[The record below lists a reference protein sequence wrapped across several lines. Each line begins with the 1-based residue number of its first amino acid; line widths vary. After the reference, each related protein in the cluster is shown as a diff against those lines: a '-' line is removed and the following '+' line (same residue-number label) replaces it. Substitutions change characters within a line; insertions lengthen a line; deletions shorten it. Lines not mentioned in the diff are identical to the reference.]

1 MVAEIAAALGRDP
14 KDVLLELIGPD
25 RIVDPRKSP
34 EVADY
39 WNYGDPFETYPIDT
53 GRLRRV
59 AETRRGAGR
68 AGASRCPRARAS
80 ASPRI
85 AAS

>member
-14 KDVLLELIGPD
+14 KDVLLELLGPD

-53 GRLRRV
+53 GRL
-59 AETRRGAGR
+59 APGR
-68 AGASRCPRARAS
+68 ARSPPNRPDGASSCQRARAA